1 MPRDAQKKAGGQGG
15 MPLVS
20 SLARGMSILACFNA
34 RAPELTV
41 SEIAR
46 RTGLPQP
53 TAWRLCRTL
62 MELGFLLQVEG
73 RQSLKPTLRVL
84 SLGYSALAGE
94 SLGALACAKMQE
106 IASRYEGAVS
116 LGVRDGLDMVY
127 VQRRQGS
134 HILFADLRVGS
145 RVPLATSATGWA
157 YIAGLDAIERETLFA
172 ELAESLGPAWPQL
185 EARLAEALQDY
196 AVNGYVVNR
205 GAMHAHVS
213 SVAVPVRGRA
223 GGRLLALSSGGIAT
237 VFTEERLQ
245 AVAREL
251 ATLAEE
257 LSEFVDRQDV

>member
-1 MPRDAQKKAGGQGG
+1 MPRDAQKKTGGQSG

-20 SLARGMSILACFNA
+20 SLARGMSILACFSA
-34 RAPELTV
+34 DAPELTV

-62 MELGFLLQVEG
+62 MELGFLLQAEG
-73 RQSLKPTLRVL
+73 RQKLKPTLRVL

-94 SLGALACAKMQE
+94 SIGDLACAKMQE
-106 IASRYEGAVS
+106 IASRYQGAVS

-134 HILFADLRVGS
+134 HILFADLRIGS
-145 RVPLATSATGWA
+145 RVPVATSATGWA
-157 YIAGLDAIERETLFA
+157 YIAGLDAQERESLFA
-172 ELAESLGPAWPQL
+172 ELEATLGAEWPQL
-185 EARLAEALQDY
+185 EARLRAALADY

-237 VFTEERLQ
+237 VFTDDKLH
-245 AVAREL
+245 AIAREL
-251 ATLAEE
+251 TELSQE

>member
-1 MPRDAQKKAGGQGG
+1 MPRDAQRRSGAQSG

-20 SLARGMSILACFNA
+20 SLARGLSILACFKA
-34 RAPELTV
+34 DSSELTV

-62 MELGFLLQVEG
+62 MELGFLAPIEG
-73 RQSLKPTLRVL
+73 RQSVKPGLRVL

-94 SLGALACAKMQE
+94 SIADLACGRMQS

-116 LGVRDGLDMVY
+116 LGVRDGLDMIY

-134 HILFADLRVGS
+134 HILFADLRIGS

-157 YIAGLDAIERETLFA
+157 YIAGLDSAAREQLFS
-172 ELAESLGPAWPQL
+172 ELETALGPEWSQL
-185 EARLAEALQDY
+185 EARLRKALSDY
-196 AVNGYVVNR
+196 AVKGYVVNE

-213 SVAVPVRGRA
+213 SVAVPVRGRST
-223 GGRLLALSSGGIAT
+223 GRLLALSSGGIAT
-237 VFTEERLQ
+237 VFTNDRLE

-251 ATLAEE
+251 RSLADE
-257 LSEFVDRQDV
+257 LAEFVDRQDV